1 MCEAMGAMIDRT
13 EAKYG
18 CITRK
23 LCTDNDGGTE
33 AGRNLLAEQR
43 PWLRVAPEPWTCA
56 LCLVGNQTRWTT
68 HTLAF
73 KRLLDLKETMRGT
86 VLRNHEGGQPLE

>member
-1 MCEAMGAMIDRT
+1 MASCWAMLGAPGQWLQVHSYCADT
-13 EAKYG
+13 
-18 CITRK
+18 
-23 LCTDNDGGTE
+23 L
-33 AGRNLLAEQR
+33 GRRSCSTATY
-43 PWLRVAPEPWTCA
+43 RVAPEPWTCA